1 MKGKKVMDSKVTVLI
16 CDDNVAVHESINAYL
31 QAENMRSVSAF
42 DGEQALD
49 LLRKQEFDLVVLDIM
64 LPGLFGTEVCK
75 EIRKTSD
82 IPIIM
87 LSARGE
93 EMDRIIG
100 LEIGADDYITKP
112 FSPREIVIRIK
123 TILKRVQ
130 PKLET
135 STILKAANLFIDVDG
150 YEVLVN
156 DEKVDLTAKE
166 IELLAYLVKNKGR
179 VIDREELLYKIWG
192 YNYIGDTRAVDT
204 LIKRV
209 RQKIAKAH
217 PEFSIKSV
225 YGVGYKFE
233 EIV

>member
-1 MKGKKVMDSKVTVLI
+1 MDSKVTVLI

-31 QAENMRSVSAF
+31 HTENINSVSAF
-42 DGEQALD
+42 DGEHALD
-49 LLRKQEFDLVVLDIM
+49 LLGKQHFDLVVLDIM

-100 LEIGADDYITKP
+100 LEIGADDYLTKP

-130 PKLET
+130 PKQDN
-135 STILKAANLFIDVDG
+135 SNILKASSLFIDVEG

-156 DEKVDLTAKE
+156 DTVMDLTAKE
-166 IELLAYLVKNKGR
+166 VELLAYLVKNKGR
-179 VIDREELLYKIWG
+179 VINREELLYKVWG

-204 LIKRV
+204 LIKRI
-209 RQKIAKAH
+209 RQKVSKGN
-217 PEFSIKSV
+217 PEFSIKSI

-233 EIV
+233 EVI

>member
-1 MKGKKVMDSKVTVLI
+1 MDSKVNVLI
-16 CDDNVAVHESINAYL
+16 CDDNIAVHESINAYL
-31 QAENMRSVSAF
+31 EAENMSSVSVF

-49 LLRKQEFDLVVLDIM
+49 LLRKQEFDMVVLDIM

-100 LEIGADDYITKP
+100 LEIGADDYLTKP
-112 FSPREIVIRIK
+112 FSPREIVTRIK

-130 PKLET
+130 PKQDT
-135 STILKAANLFIDVDG
+135 SNNLKVANLFIDVEG
-150 YEVLVN
+150 YEVFIN
-156 DEKVDLTAKE
+156 DKVIELTAKE
-166 IELLAYLVKNKGR
+166 VELLAYLVKNKGR
-179 VIDREELLYKIWG
+179 VINREELLYKVWG
-192 YNYIGDTRAVDT
+192 YDYIGDTRAVDT
-204 LIKRV
+204 LIKRI
-209 RQKIAKAH
+209 RQKVTKGN
-217 PEFSIKSV
+217 PQFSIKSV

-233 EIV
+233 EFV

>member
-1 MKGKKVMDSKVTVLI
+1 MMDSKVNVLI

-31 QAENMRSVSAF
+31 QVENMNSVSAF
-42 DGEQALD
+42 NGEQALD
-49 LLRKQEFDLVVLDIM
+49 LLKKQQFDLVVLDIM

-100 LEIGADDYITKP
+100 LEIGADDYLTKP

-130 PKLET
+130 PRQD
-135 STILKAANLFIDVDG
+135 SSNILRAASLYIDVEG
-150 YEVLVN
+150 YEVLIN
-156 DEKVDLTAKE
+156 DKVMELTAKE
-166 IELLAYLVKNKGR
+166 VELLAYLVTNKGR
-179 VIDREELLYKIWG
+179 VINREELLYKVWG

-204 LIKRV
+204 LIKRI
-209 RQKIAKAH
+209 RQKVSKGN
-217 PEFSIKSV
+217 PEFSIKSI

-233 EIV
+233 EII

>member
-1 MKGKKVMDSKVTVLI
+1 MDSKVTVLI

-31 QAENMRSVSAF
+31 QAENMNSVSAF

-49 LLRKQEFDLVVLDIM
+49 HIKKQQFDLVVLDIM

-100 LEIGADDYITKP
+100 LEIGADDYLTKP

-130 PKLET
+130 PKQNT
-135 STILKAANLFIDVDG
+135 SNMLMATSLFIDVEG

-156 DEKVDLTAKE
+156 DMVIDLTAKE
-166 IELLAYLVKNKGR
+166 VELLAYLVKNKGR
-179 VIDREELLYKIWG
+179 VMNREELLYKVWG

-204 LIKRV
+204 LIKRI
-209 RQKIAKAH
+209 RQKVSKGN
-217 PEFSIKSV
+217 PKFSIKSI

-233 EIV
+233 EII

>member
-1 MKGKKVMDSKVTVLI
+1 MDSKVTVLI

-31 QAENMRSVSAF
+31 QAENINSVSAF

-49 LLRKQEFDLVVLDIM
+49 LLKKQQFDLVILDIM

-100 LEIGADDYITKP
+100 LEIGADDYLTKP

-130 PKLET
+130 PKQDT
-135 STILKAANLFIDVDG
+135 SNILKASSLFIDIEG

-156 DEKVDLTAKE
+156 DTVMDLTAKE
-166 IELLAYLVKNKGR
+166 VELLAYLVKNKGR
-179 VIDREELLYKIWG
+179 VINREELLYKVWG

-204 LIKRV
+204 LIKRI
-209 RQKIAKAH
+209 RQKVSKGN
-217 PEFSIKSV
+217 PEFSIKSI

-233 EIV
+233 EII